1 MALPIRNIVIDCNDV
16 DAMAAFWGEVTGYR
30 ARRLSDVYTSL
41 RDPEGEGIR
50 LLLQR
55 VTEPKSVKTRIH
67 IDLTAADIEKASHT
81 LEGIGARRLARYDEL
96 GEQWIVMADVEGNEF
111 CVCSG

>member
-1 MALPIRNIVIDCNDV
+1 VTFPIRNIVIDCNDV
-16 DAMAAFWGEVTGYR
+16 DAMAAFWAEVTGYR
-30 ARRLSDVYTSL
+30 PKRLSDIYTSL
-41 RDPEGEGIR
+41 RAPEGDGLR

-67 IDLTAADIEKASHT
+67 LDLTAADIEDAARK
-81 LEGIGARRLARYDEL
+81 LESIGARRLARYEEL
-96 GEQWIVMADVEGNEF
+96 GEEWIVMADVEGNEF